1 MMKLACSEG
10 LLRSIEPWNDADE
23 YTKCIQAIEAIP
35 EGARGYQLPLL
46 LGRTYSNPAV
56 LGDCRKR
63 QGDDDVNQEVLAHAL
78 EIFESI
84 RIFASFRP
92 EKITTTTPLLRWGL
106 TLMKGASLWDLIFT
120 LAQ

>member
-35 EGARGYQLPLL
+35 EGERGYQLPLL

-56 LGDCRKR
+56 LG
-63 QGDDDVNQEVLAHAL
+63 GL
-78 EIFESI
+78 
-84 RIFASFRP
+84 P
-92 EKITTTTPLLRWGL
+92 EAPG
-106 TLMKGASLWDLIFT
+106 
-120 LAQ
+120 